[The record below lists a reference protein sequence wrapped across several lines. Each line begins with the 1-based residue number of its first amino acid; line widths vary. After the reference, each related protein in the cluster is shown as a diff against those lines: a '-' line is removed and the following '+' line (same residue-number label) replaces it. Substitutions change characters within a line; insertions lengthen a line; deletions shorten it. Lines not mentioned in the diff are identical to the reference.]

1 MYDNIL
7 WLITAR
13 SGSKSIVDKNIKML
27 GEFPLFYY
35 RYLSAKKIS
44 PVENIWGSTD
54 SVDYIKIFNEYGLI
68 TPFVRPN
75 QLALDDSSSADVVLH
90 AMNHA
95 EKNDF
100 KKKYIG
106 LLEPTSPFVTSKH
119 LSNAIDALEN
129 DNQSK
134 SIVATVESR
143 PHSFFIQDEHKY
155 LNQFYKNLKENKRKL
170 GRQQFTKEITPSGGF
185 YICEWDEFKETKSF
199 YNINTLSFEL
209 DEISGLE
216 IDEPIDWEFAEFLI
230 KKNKYEIIK

>member
-44 PVENIWGSTD
+44 PIDNIWGSTD

-75 QLALDDSSSADVVLH
+75 ELALDDSSSADVVLH

-143 PHSFFIQDEHKY
+143 PHSFFVQDEDKY
-155 LNQFYKNLKENKRKL
+155 LNQFYNKLKENKRKL
-170 GRQQFTKEITPSGGF
+170 GRQQFKKEITPSGGF
-185 YICEWDEFKETKSF
+185 YICEWDEFKQTKSF

-230 KKNKYEIIK
+230 KKKKNEIIK